1 MQTLAANAN
10 ENNPSSGMGMFNL
23 DGQSYSEK
31 ELDFDEFSAINSR
44 RDKGYSF
51 AGASENDFTG
61 GEGDGGNRDNIGERD
76 YDLDELADVLGI

>member
-1 MQTLAANAN
+1 
-10 ENNPSSGMGMFNL
+10 MGMFNL
-23 DGQSYSEK
+23 DGEPHSEK
-31 ELDFDEFSAINSR
+31 DLDFSEYSAINSR

-51 AGASENDFTG
+51 AGASESDLAG